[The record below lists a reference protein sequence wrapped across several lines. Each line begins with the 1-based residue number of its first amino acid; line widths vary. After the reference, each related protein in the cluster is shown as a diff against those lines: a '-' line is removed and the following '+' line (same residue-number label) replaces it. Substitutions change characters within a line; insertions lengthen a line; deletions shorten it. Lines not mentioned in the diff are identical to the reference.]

1 MAKDFENFNVSY
13 DEFHENIG
21 GSLLALQKGS
31 TFVDVSL
38 ACLDG
43 HVQAHKVILAASS
56 QFFQTILNEVSSKD
70 LVIYLK
76 GVKVKYLTYL
86 IDFIYNGNVD
96 VPPSDLQKF
105 LDLGQELKVKGLV
118 EKNKK
123 GGVNAV
129 KNETI
134 KSVEFS
140 PVVKEIE
147 TESEIAQDPFDPLQ
161 DDTIYY
167 EDYSIGF
174 ESYLEPGNELGD
186 IAAVREKLLDPS
198 SDLTFSQEKLDQ
210 NRFLS
215 HLLSIMQKTSLKGPK
230 GYQWSCLVCGKVYPQ
245 RNHLQEHVESKHV
258 KGVRHSCSLCSQ
270 EFTQSKH
277 LKFHVKTFHES
288 IYNVAKEDIEKPN
301 SEPVKVIKQE
311 EPPCKMA
318 RFQEYRC

>member
-21 GSLLALQKGS
+21 GSLLALQKCS
-31 TFVDVSL
+31 SFVDVSL

-56 QFFQTILNEVSSKD
+56 QFFQTILNEVTSKD

-96 VPPSDLQKF
+96 VPPCDLQKF

-123 GGVNAV
+123 SGLNTV
-129 KNETI
+129 KSETQ

-147 TESEIAQDPFDPLQ
+147 SKSPIAQEPFDPLQ
-161 DDTIYY
+161 DDAIYY

-174 ESYLEPGNELGD
+174 DSYLEPGNELGD
-186 IAAVREKLLDPS
+186 TAAVREKLLDPS
-198 SDLTFSQEKLDQ
+198 SNLTFSQEKLDQ
-210 NRFLS
+210 NRFLT

-230 GYQWSCLVCGKVYPQ
+230 GFQWSCLVCGKVYPQ

-258 KGVRHSCSLCSQ
+258 KGVRHTCSLCNQ

-277 LKFHVKTFHES
+277 LKFHVKTFHECN
-288 IYNVAKEDIEKPN
+288 YNVAKEDVRKLDAD
-301 SEPVKVIKQE
+301 SVKTIKQE
-311 EPPCKMA
+311 EPPCKIA